1 MSLPPVLHPPPGTL
15 PLGLPGAWVWCARS
29 DDVDAHAAAQPNWQQ
44 RYEQLSAGTFSGEL
58 RHVQLPGLR
67 LVLEESARALRQ
79 RGDLGQGSYGFAM
92 ALRPSAP
99 AIFNG
104 QRAEHDTIMV
114 GRGDEL
120 DLCTPDDYALIAA
133 VVDRELLAPLW
144 ERMYQKPL
152 ARWLESQLVV
162 PARPAAADVLRA
174 LHLEAMAR
182 VQAAESPLHG
192 ATALLQLRDAILIEW
207 IETMPETVDTSELP
221 TAAARKRIV
230 DRACELMLAT
240 PDEPLSMLEVCR
252 RIGASRRKLNYCF
265 QDVLGSSPVKY
276 LRAVRLN
283 GVRRELRSG
292 TSAVQDVAAR
302 WGFWHLGQFSLDYKR
317 QFGELPSTTLKAARG
332 TNAPARSG

>member
-1 MSLPPVLHPPPGTL
+1 MQTQVNSSALT
-15 PLGLPGAWVWCARS
+15 PLGVPGSWHWSAWAR
-29 DDVDAHAAAQPNWQQ
+29 DVDALADAQPLWHL
-44 RYEQLSAGTFSGEL
+44 RYEQLSAGPFAG
-58 RHVQLPGLR
+58 HVQHAQLPGLR
-67 LVLEESARALRQ
+67 LVLEASDRALRQ
-79 RGDLGQGSYGFAM
+79 RGDLGLGSYGFAM
-92 ALRPSAP
+92 PIRASGP

-104 QRAEHDTIMV
+104 QRVEGDAIMV

-120 DLCTPDDYALIAA
+120 DLCTPDSFGLIGA
-133 VVDRELLAPLW
+133 VVDGELLAPLW

-162 PARPAAADVLRA
+162 PARPAAADALRA

-182 VQAAESPLHG
+182 VQAADSPLRE

-207 IETMPETVDTSELP
+207 IEALPEAIDTSELP
-221 TAAARKRIV
+221 SATARKRLV
-230 DRACELMLAT
+230 DRACELMLSH

-265 QDVLGSSPVKY
+265 QDVLGTSPVKY

-283 GVRRELRSG
+283 GVRRELRAAAG
-292 TSAVQDVAAR
+292 AVQDVAAR

-317 QFGELPSTTLKAARG
+317 QFGELPSATLKLARAARG
-332 TNAPARSG
+332 